1 MNEIDLH
8 GFTHDEAVF
17 ASEDF
22 ILMES
27 QNPLFQCK
35 VITGN
40 SVKLQTKI
48 IDDVLKQHNFRWY
61 IPSWN
66 TGEII
71 VSN

>member
-17 ASEDF
+17 ATENF

-27 QNPLFQCK
+27 VEELFECK

-40 SVKLQTKI
+40 SMKLQVRI
-48 IDDVLKQHNFRWY
+48 IDDVLKLHKFRWY
-61 IPSWN
+61 VPSWN